1 MTLTLDE
8 IQEVVTELENDSKAL
23 RSELFKLA
31 WYMRGALSIE
41 EAFTLDY
48 YDRELI
54 GNLIKENL
62 EITKETQMP
71 HF

>member
-1 MTLTLDE
+1 LNLTIDE

-31 WYMRGALSIE
+31 WYMRGAMSIE

-48 YDRELI
+48 HDRELV